1 MKKQGRVMRLEDG
14 KKGPLKPNV
23 VIECSDNDL
32 VALATGRANPQKLYF
47 AKKIRVRG
55 NVENA
60 LKVERI
66 LTHEREKLDKFAP
79 SIAGNRAPG
88 NSEWMKMNVPVTV
101 KSKL

>member
-1 MKKQGRVMRLEDG
+1 M
-14 KKGPLKPNV
+14 
-23 VIECSDNDL
+23 
-32 VALATGRANPQKLYF
+32 
-47 AKKIRVRG
+47 RG

-60 LKVERI
+60 LKVERLVEMAPIWFSPRCDSSDLTLTLVFSSRI